1 MTTTKENDYD
11 EEEKDVEDE
20 DIDDDRV
27 CGSLEGIPR
36 GRWDGANTS
45 LPLHKTS
52 QIVASYFWAKSM
64 GSDGTDWTGQY

>member
-52 QIVASYFWAKSM
+52 
-64 GSDGTDWTGQY
+64 